1 MKYEPGLTE
10 INDIVTLSDELESM
24 RIGENTFNLDDLS
37 LWTRKAAKLA
47 DLANEV
53 KAYMRDMQS
62 EERKAD
68 VKAQEDQ
75 LELHFEHEIDV
86 EHSLGLAKHYDAVS
100 EKKDFNTIPWEA
112 DYASNR

>member
-10 INDIVTLSDELESM
+10 INDIITLSDELESM

-53 KAYMRDMQS
+53 RIYLRDMQS

-68 VKAQEDQ
+68 VQAQEDQ
-75 LELHFEHEIDV
+75 LELHSEHKIDL
-86 EHSLGLAKHYDAVS
+86 EHSPGLAKHDDAVGVS
-100 EKKDFNTIPWEA
+100 H
-112 DYASNR
+112 ASNR